1 MGRSVPGINN
11 RYVSGTVS
19 QVADDFRSWPAL
31 AKVLG
36 PAPELP
42 NAAGACLAHLVAAA
56 AGGLVHLPVAV
67 QGVQVVALKLCRHRG
82 ELGDGVPAALLAG
95 CRGKGYAIHTLDSA
109 WKVGRPSS
117 LPPCHP
123 LLRARLDI
131 ATGSFSLPLNLG
143 LQESCRRFPLSPSD
157 SPRCRAVAAGG
168 ARVGERGP

>member
-36 PAPELP
+36 PARELP
-42 NAAGACLAHLVAAA
+42 NSAGACLAHLVAAA

-67 QGVQVVALKLCRHRG
+67 QGVLVVALKLCRHRG

-95 CRGKGYAIHTLDSA
+95 CRGKGCAFHTLDSA
-109 WKVGRPSS
+109 WKVGSPSS
-117 LPPCHP
+117 LPPESPGPARNLLALKEFQTHP
-123 LLRARLDI
+123 PACC
-131 ATGSFSLPLNLG
+131 LPWT
-143 LQESCRRFPLSPSD
+143 P
-157 SPRCRAVAAGG
+157 G
-168 ARVGERGP
+168 APTAWGR